1 MVCPSSESQEKS
13 ALTTCFCTVS
23 ISLSI
28 AVPDAALPDASS
40 SKMSVPQISWPVT
53 LTVSDV
59 GSVVPFFFVIEMCL
73 LSPW

>member
-1 MVCPSSESQEKS
+1 MVCPSSVSQLKF
-13 ALTTCFCTVS
+13 ALVTCFCTVS

-28 AVPDAALPDASS
+28 AVPDGALPESAL
-40 SKMSVPQISWPVT
+40 SKMSVPQISGPVT

-59 GSVVPFFFVIEMCL
+59 GSVVPFFFVIEMYL